1 MGLAVAVI
9 EIDIAHAAS
18 IGVSFA
24 SIQDDLLPSDVTG
37 VVPQANW
44 NNVHLLNTP
53 NLLNQQ
59 GMATTASVLS
69 LGSIAGSG
77 GQPLTAFDK
86 LFNAE
91 FIMTGPND
99 TVFGPTVAG
108 IPIRPTTCICIL
120 PTIHRTRGFTA
131 SIATSPPVLS
141 YQFLPQVSWMRG

>member
-1 MGLAVAVI
+1 MIKSQWTRAWLGRSIAMGLAVAVI
-9 EIDIAHAAS
+9 EIDIAQAAS

-24 SIQDDLLPSDVTG
+24 SFQNDLLPSDVTG

-59 GMATTASVLS
+59 GIATWASVPS
-69 LGSIAGSG
+69 PGSISGNG

-91 FIMTGPND
+91 YIMTGLD
-99 TVFGPTVAG
+99 GAPT
-108 IPIRPTTCICIL
+108 PK
-120 PTIHRTRGFTA
+120 
-131 SIATSPPVLS
+131 PV
-141 YQFLPQVSWMRG
+141 